1 LNENIIL
8 AGNILLGVEPPVQS
22 SVTPRGN
29 IGLEASKLVK
39 KQTLAISG
47 DELEDLLRGC
57 QNNREHQKEALYKG
71 FYGYLKGVVIRYV
84 SDHHFAEELVND
96 SFIKIFNN
104 ISSFNAKGQSGDIS
118 ISFKAW
124 IAKIASRTAIDFLRK
139 KKIDFGRDD
148 IADMAIAP
156 IAETQVQ
163 STEAKDILKLLNE
176 LPKTQQAIFN
186 LYEIEGFSHQE
197 ISGLLAI
204 PENVSRSYLS
214 RAKNKLKALYSE
226 NFKA

>member
-1 LNENIIL
+1 M
-8 AGNILLGVEPPVQS
+8 
-22 SVTPRGN
+22 
-29 IGLEASKLVK
+29 
-39 KQTLAISG
+39 AISG
-47 DELEDLLRGC
+47 DELEDILKGC
-57 QNNREHQKEALYKG
+57 QDNAEHQKEALYKG
-71 FYGYLKGVVIRYV
+71 FYGYLKGVVVRYV
-84 SDHHFAEELVND
+84 NDYHFAEELVND

-104 ISSFNAKGQSGDIS
+104 ISSFNALGQSGDLLL
-118 ISFKAW
+118 SFKAW

-148 IADMAIAP
+148 IADIPFAP
-156 IAETQVQ
+156 ISEAQVQ
-163 STEAKDILKLLNE
+163 RTEAKDILKLLNE